1 MKGEDHVVRGE
12 GVSIGPANTWA
23 KVKGEGFMIGRDFPS
38 GGEAGFYLLGD
49 SVITNERVE
58 KKANESARGGVFRNE
73 GVEGGG
79 FSGCGVDKNATSST
93 DFILSGIDTGGEGI

>member
-1 MKGEDHVVRGE
+1 LKGKDHVVGRE
-12 GVSIGPANTWA
+12 GVSIGPANAWPE
-23 KVKGEGFMIGRDFPS
+23 VKGEGFMIGCDFPFR
-38 GGEAGFYLLGD
+38 GEAGLYLLGD
-49 SVITNERVE
+49 SVITNERIE
-58 KKANESARGGVFRNE
+58 KEANESARGGIFRNE